1 MITVQSDLKIEVN
14 AKEITLRNEGD
25 LLLLQFPDWSTY
37 KIFRNSLPAKG
48 EKAIK
53 VISNRWLLSIGGR
66 DAIAINARGSIGIKS
81 LYLAIRMG
89 LFELYRKLKS

>member
-14 AKEITLRNEGD
+14 AKEITLTNEGD

-37 KIFRNSLPAKG
+37 KAFRNTLPDKG

-53 VISNRWLLSIGGR
+53 LISNRWLLSIGGR
-66 DAIAINARGSIGIKS
+66 DAIAINARGNIGVKS
-81 LYLAIRMG
+81 LPLAFRLG